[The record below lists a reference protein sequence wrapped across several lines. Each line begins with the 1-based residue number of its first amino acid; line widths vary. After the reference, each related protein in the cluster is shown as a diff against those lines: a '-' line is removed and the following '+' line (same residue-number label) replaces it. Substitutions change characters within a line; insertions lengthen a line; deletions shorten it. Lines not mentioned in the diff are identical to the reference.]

1 MGFEE
6 DMIFNASTEL
16 SPHFINTRYFR
27 EAAIDFKKNKGR
39 YTLAPIGS
47 KEWYEYWEEQERRCR
62 FGYKVGG
69 VKITGKHYGYM
80 NFSRMKRVGENNK
93 GAVVSHKEMDFPG
106 FWEIDYDWW
115 WYKEIAWYGCTKAQL
130 DKLKL
135 WRNPKENRDKEGNL
149 LGTHGGGKH
158 LSCLKTRR
166 GGFSYKEAYDGVH
179 NYNFIPGS
187 ISYYF
192 AAIEQYLTTD
202 GILNK
207 VAVNLEWLNQF
218 TDGFWLKNRMEKNTL
233 MHQKAS
239 YKDDYG
245 AVKGFLSEIVGVII
259 NDPDKVRGKDG
270 IKLTYEEAGSFKNLK
285 KALGISVP
293 SVGEG
298 ATLTGQISVFGT
310 GGEEKG
316 QDIEGLEDVFL
327 NPILHN
333 MLMFENDWEQGYEGT
348 ECGVFIPCYMA
359 NPSFMDSDGNVQRE
373 LALTYEDEI
382 RATKRNSGDSK
393 DFDLRIAEHPKVPT
407 EALLRPNNNG
417 FPKAE
422 MLLQKNRILRS
433 KELMGR
439 IQHGMVRN
447 IPGKGLDFCI
457 EEGLKPITKY
467 PHKNEDDIRGC
478 FTMIERPQ
486 KCKIIVD
493 GKEIER
499 TPEGVY
505 YIVVDPYYKD
515 QPKGDQE
522 HVSLGAIYVIKMRSM
537 YFTNKV
543 DLDVAWFVGRPG
555 ITTNFHEIL
564 FNIADFYNAK
574 IQGEIGGGGQGIVDY
589 ARAHRKL
596 DRLEFEP
603 LYINEKEIEKISKN
617 RSYLMDLQD
626 DQKRLG
632 LTYWADWLKTVVGID
647 ENGHEIW
654 NLHYIY
660 DLGLLDEGRQFNDK
674 GNFDRISAQIIK
686 MFVIREHI
694 AKRIKEKPKEQ
705 KGNLFGKR
713 PLFQNGTSNPHGLM
727 MMNEII

>member
-1 MGFEE
+1 MDSESNI
-6 DMIFNASTEL
+6 IFNANTQL
-16 SPHFINTRYFR
+16 SPHFINTQYFR
-27 EAAIDFKKNKGR
+27 EAAVDFKKNKGR

-47 KEWYEYWEEQERRCR
+47 KEWYDYWEEQERRCKY
-62 FGYKVGG
+62 GYKVGG

-93 GAVVSHKEMDFPG
+93 GKVVSHKEMDFPG

-135 WRNPKENRDKEGNL
+135 WRNPKENKDKDGNG
-149 LGTHGGGKH
+149 LGTYGGGKH

-166 GGFSYKEAYDGVH
+166 GGFSYKEAFDGVH
-179 NYNFIPGS
+179 NYNFIEGS

-207 VAVNLEWLNQF
+207 VSVNLEWLNQF
-218 TDGFWLKNRMEKNTL
+218 TDGYWLKNRMEKNTL

-239 YKDDYG
+239 YKDEEG
-245 AVKGFLSEIVGVII
+245 AVKGFLSEIIGVII

-270 IKLTYEEAGSFKNLK
+270 IKLTYEEAGSFKALK

-316 QDIEGLEDVFL
+316 QDIEGLEDVFM
-327 NPILHN
+327 NPKLHN
-333 MLMFENDWEQGYEGT
+333 MLMFENDWEEGYEGT

-359 NPSFMDSDGNVQRE
+359 NPSFMDNDGNVQRD
-373 LALTYEDEI
+373 LAIEYEDGI
-382 RATKRNSGDSK
+382 RETKRGSGDSK
-393 DFDLRIAEHPKVPT
+393 DYDLRIAEHPKTPT
-407 EALLRPNNNG
+407 EALLRPNSNG

-422 MLLQKNRILRS
+422 VLLQKNRILKSR
-433 KELMGR
+433 ELMGR
-439 IQHGMVRN
+439 IQHGMVTN
-447 IPGKGLDFCI
+447 VPGKGYQFCLD
-457 EEGLKPITKY
+457 EKLKPITKY

-478 FTMIERPQ
+478 VTMVEEPQ
-486 KCKIIVD
+486 MSVIIVD
-493 GKEIER
+493 GKEIKKI
-499 TPEGVY
+499 PDGIY
-505 YIVVDPYYKD
+505 KISVDPYYKD
-515 QPKGDQE
+515 TPKGDQE
-522 HVSLGAIYVIKMRSM
+522 HVSLGAFYVTKLKSM
-537 YFTNKV
+537 YTTNKA
-543 DLDVAWFVGRPG
+543 DIDVCWFVGRPG
-555 ITTNFHEIL
+555 KTGDFHEIL
-564 FNIADFYNAK
+564 FAVADFYNAQ

-589 ARAHRKL
+589 ARAKQKL
-596 DRLEFEP
+596 HRLEFEP
-603 LYINEKEIEKISKN
+603 VYINDKEVEKISKN

-626 DQKRLG
+626 DDKRLG
-632 LTYWADWLKTVVGID
+632 LTYYADFLKTAVGLD

-660 DLGLLDEGRQFNDK
+660 DLGLLEEIRQFNDK
-674 GNFDRISAQIIK
+674 GNFDRISAQIVK
-686 MFVIREHI
+686 MFVIKENM
-694 AKRIKEKPKEQ
+694 AKRLKEKPKDD
-705 KGNLFGKR
+705 KSRILGKR
-713 PLFQNGTSNPHGLM
+713 PLFQDSKVNSHGLM
-727 MMNEII
+727 MLNDVI